1 MESRLEIYKCLS
13 LILLFLGI
21 SLDCYCFFFKYIYFP
36 GHWRRG
42 NDASHERFGQFAGGE
57 VRCRNAISD
66 VFIRNVHDSDETKS

>member
-1 MESRLEIYKCLS
+1 MSVAYSIIPGNITRL
-13 LILLFLGI
+13 LL
-21 SLDCYCFFFKYIYFP
+21 FFFKYIYFP

-42 NDASHERFGQFAGGE
+42 NDASPERFGQFAGGE

>member
-1 MESRLEIYKCLS
+1 MSVAYSIIPGNITRL
-13 LILLFLGI
+13 LL
-21 SLDCYCFFFKYIYFP
+21 FFFKYIYFP

-42 NDASHERFGQFAGGE
+42 NDASHERFGQFAGGG